1 MICTYFIATIITEV
15 SISVNSVNIDNKKS
29 FSLMEKGTMLK
40 EERHQKLLKVLAEKE
55 FATVE
60 ELSKS
65 LLVSM
70 PTIRRDLTEL
80 ARRKLII
87 RNHGG
92 AMHIPMENVIAPVD
106 FRKSVNYKK
115 KNLLAREAVKF
126 ALNNMVV
133 FLDGSTTASYL
144 CDYLKGRPDTLS
156 LPTA

>member
-1 MICTYFIATIITEV
+1 
-15 SISVNSVNIDNKKS
+15 
-29 FSLMEKGTMLK
+29 MLK

-87 RNHGG
+87 RNHG
-92 AMHIPMENVIAPVD
+92 VLLLST
-106 FRKSVNYKK
+106 RKLTISW
-115 KNLLAREAVKF
+115 
-126 ALNNMVV
+126 LN
-133 FLDGSTTASYL
+133 
-144 CDYLKGRPDTLS
+144 K
-156 LPTA
+156 

>member
-1 MICTYFIATIITEV
+1 
-15 SISVNSVNIDNKKS
+15 
-29 FSLMEKGTMLK
+29 MLK

-92 AMHIPMENVIAPVD
+92 AMHIPTENVIAPVD

-144 CDYLKGRPDTLS
+144 CDHCHYQQLDDWRPFEKPGPANLLPWGRGNRKL
-156 LPTA
+156 LLCGGGHGH

>member
-1 MICTYFIATIITEV
+1 
-15 SISVNSVNIDNKKS
+15 
-29 FSLMEKGTMLK
+29 MEKGTMLK

-92 AMHIPMENVIAPVD
+92 AMHIPTENVIAPGGLPKERQLQEKES
-106 FRKSVNYKK
+106 FGPGGRKICS
-115 KNLLAREAVKF
+115 
-126 ALNNMVV
+126 
-133 FLDGSTTASYL
+133 
-144 CDYLKGRPDTLS
+144 
-156 LPTA
+156 

>member
-1 MICTYFIATIITEV
+1 
-15 SISVNSVNIDNKKS
+15 
-29 FSLMEKGTMLK
+29 MLK

-92 AMHIPMENVIAPVD
+92 SYAHSDGECDSSGGLPKERQLQEKESFGPGG
-106 FRKSVNYKK
+106 RKICS
-115 KNLLAREAVKF
+115 
-126 ALNNMVV
+126 
-133 FLDGSTTASYL
+133 
-144 CDYLKGRPDTLS
+144 
-156 LPTA
+156 

>member
-1 MICTYFIATIITEV
+1 
-15 SISVNSVNIDNKKS
+15 
-29 FSLMEKGTMLK
+29 MEKGTMLK

-92 AMHIPMENVIAPVD
+92 AMHIPTEKERQLQEKESFGPGG
-106 FRKSVNYKK
+106 RKICS
-115 KNLLAREAVKF
+115 
-126 ALNNMVV
+126 
-133 FLDGSTTASYL
+133 
-144 CDYLKGRPDTLS
+144 
-156 LPTA
+156 

>member
-1 MICTYFIATIITEV
+1 
-15 SISVNSVNIDNKKS
+15 
-29 FSLMEKGTMLK
+29 MLK

-92 AMHIPMENVIAPVD
+92 AMHILTENVIAPWTSE
-106 FRKSVNYKK
+106 R
-115 KNLLAREAVKF
+115 A
-126 ALNNMVV
+126 
-133 FLDGSTTASYL
+133 STTR
-144 CDYLKGRPDTLS
+144 KRIFWPGRP
-156 LPTA
+156 

>member
-1 MICTYFIATIITEV
+1 
-15 SISVNSVNIDNKKS
+15 
-29 FSLMEKGTMLK
+29 MLK

-92 AMHIPMENVIAPVD
+92 AMAH
-106 FRKSVNYKK
+106 S
-115 KNLLAREAVKF
+115 
-126 ALNNMVV
+126 
-133 FLDGSTTASYL
+133 DGECDSSGGLPERASTTR
-144 CDYLKGRPDTLS
+144 KRIFWPGRP
-156 LPTA
+156 